1 MNLPEIA
8 WRGGWRDLVTP
19 GLLRS
24 LHRLETQGVVFA
36 WATAEATAESAQP
49 DAPNTSGADASG
61 GPDGPERYVFS
72 ARLEGAVLASQ
83 DGSETP
89 RQAISE
95 VILGAMTA
103 CGAFPGQQASAAPQG
118 RPRLTGTR

>member
-19 GLLRS
+19 GLVRS
-24 LHRLETQGVVFA
+24 LHRLEAQGVVFD
-36 WATAEATAESAQP
+36 WAAAEGAEP
-49 DAPNTSGADASG
+49 DALEK
-61 GPDGPERYVFS
+61 PESYVFS
-72 ARLEGAVLASQ
+72 ARLGGVLLVSQ

-103 CGAFPGQQASAAPQG
+103 CGAFPGQQTATAPQG